1 MALTRVF
8 EFASCVR
15 GHQEGTLAESGP
27 MGSGRS
33 FFLLNYFRRAR
44 GRAILTRSGCGFLL
58 TTQGHACTLV
68 VNINFGQSKS
78 IIIIFT
84 KIIFAIELEF
94 VKSAKFTA
102 CENFAL
108 YGIHLTET
116 LLIMCVGVKHKIE
129 KS

>member
-1 MALTRVF
+1 MALIRVF

-33 FFLLNYFRRAR
+33 FFLLNYFRRAL
-44 GRAILTRSGCGFLL
+44 LTRAGCGL
-58 TTQGHACTLV
+58 TTPATLV
-68 VNINFGQSKS
+68 VNINCGRRKS

-94 VKSAKFTA
+94 AKSAKFTA
-102 CENFAL
+102 RENFAL
-108 YGIHLTET
+108 YG
-116 LLIMCVGVKHKIE
+116 MCI
-129 KS
+129 